1 MSNVERIESI
11 KAGCLGAISFM
22 LSYLIMMG
30 LNSILW
36 ENSIFDWLGLV
47 LKIAIALA
55 SGFLFAVTY
64 RYIIRN
70 DNNGHLKDGS
80 VFAFGLVRGLVPLE
94 ISPNFFDNLVELS
107 IFGCESILCFAVVRF
122 SLDLA
127 LERHWIKPFLSQ

>member
-1 MSNVERIESI
+1 MSNLERIESI

-22 LSYLIMMG
+22 LSYVVIML
-30 LNSILW
+30 LNRILW
-36 ENSIFDWLGLV
+36 EDSLVDWFGFA

-70 DNNGHLKDGS
+70 DNNKHLKDGS

-94 ISPNFFDNLVELS
+94 MSPNLWDNLVQLS
-107 IFGCESILCFAVVRF
+107 ILGVESILCFAVVRF
-122 SLDLA
+122 SLDFA
-127 LERHWIKPFLSQ
+127 LDRHWIKPFLS